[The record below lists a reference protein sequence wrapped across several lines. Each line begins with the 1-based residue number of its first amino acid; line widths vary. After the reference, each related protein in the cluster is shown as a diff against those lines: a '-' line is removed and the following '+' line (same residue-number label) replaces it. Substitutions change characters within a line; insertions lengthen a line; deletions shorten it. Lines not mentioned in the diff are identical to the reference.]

1 MLSLDTVD
9 RGYLGRHG
17 GHPGVA
23 PFLDRTPAEGLAPDG
38 HQACSSWNH
47 PGVLC
52 TLAGH
57 AMAPTQAG

>member
-23 PFLDRTPAEGLAPDG
+23 PFLDRLAGEGLALDD
-38 HQACSSWNH
+38 HQAYTWWTYR
-47 PGVLC
+47 GVLC